1 MQGGCCWGYA
11 KAAACR
17 AMQRRGLLEES
28 DVVLCGEGV
37 CGGCQRT
44 SFRPSLGPS
53 HVRRLRWGER
63 CHCLFGDHVSGE
75 AILRT
80 CILSAWAVI
89 VSTCVGERFF
99 FFFITVFCCDKCGEQ
114 GSSVKMFWKLLFL
127 CVCVWYER
135 RIILY
140 CRKAGESLQRPHF
153 WYRAC
158 EM

>member
-1 MQGGCCWGYA
+1 M
-11 KAAACR
+11 
-17 AMQRRGLLEES
+17 
-28 DVVLCGEGV
+28 
-37 CGGCQRT
+37 GGCQRT

-99 FFFITVFCCDKCGEQ
+99 FF
-114 GSSVKMFWKLLFL
+114 SLLFFA
-127 CVCVWYER
+127 VINVEN
-135 RIILY
+135 
-140 CRKAGESLQRPHF
+140 KEAV
-153 WYRAC
+153 
-158 EM
+158 